1 MHGMKSTERALL
13 AVRRRKKISI
23 ALLVIFFVLFVSS
36 LLGLSILQ
44 GASRAGDDLRR
55 TFGSSFQ
62 IKVSKWAS
70 ETFREVV
77 TTSSGLSSYAYTG
90 IAVEPQYVEQI
101 ADTPGIKTY
110 DADYPL
116 HLRSSDLK
124 PIPAA
129 WAAYLDDDKTDGRVY
144 EEADEDTQNTI
155 LWMVDHLKYNAH
167 MRSELS
173 PEFRTGAF
181 ELVEGR
187 HIQPEDRHAVLISDE
202 LAAQN
207 GLKVGDQFSSWYDA
221 EHFEIDPALQTMN
234 SYFDDLTVV
243 GIFHVNARQIV
254 TAYTHENELAGN
266 HIFVDM
272 QTVYETTDR
281 LGYPRCYSA
290 ATFFVE
296 DPAELDAVMANAQA
310 REDIPWEYFTLSID
324 DTEYQ
329 SAIQPL
335 RTIQIASAI
344 VVAVLVAVMLVLLYL
359 ILRLSL
365 QGRAQEFRVYHALG
379 IGKRSIFGQLVLEC
393 ILLACLAF
401 IPAAAVSGASAYTV
415 GNAVLDMV
423 VQDPEEMRAATDSEL
438 AAAAQNGTLI
448 ELLDQQNALQTDNTP
463 EEIGVSLTPAVAAS
477 TLGVGISAIVLFL
490 GWHLYQ
496 MSFWSVKRFQ
506 GFGWEMPDIH
516 DLLFGADAGRLTFQ
530 ERARLYI
537 TRQLSKTVRLGLIF
551 TVLAVFLVVCSA
563 VYQNTASSAAELR
576 RTISA
581 TVRLEGASGSDRR
594 VDDAIIEQVQ
604 ALGNIR
610 GYTGENMQLLY
621 STSVLPVPGQF
632 SGMPGEENAFVM
644 RYVSEHQSELAQDF
658 MDGKLTL
665 TQGRHIAPG
674 DTHSAVIS
682 EDLAARNGLSL
693 GDTITSGYA
702 PSRIAENPSLAG
714 RSYTFTIV
722 GLFSVADDAKSTGRT
737 AECDMRE
744 NTVYVDTASGHA
756 IYLNA
761 PTGTAYRYGVTFQ
774 VSDPRG
780 LPELTQGIE
789 DTIGL
794 SGLTLVVND
803 KAYQD
808 SVVPLERIGHLMA
821 ILIAVLTTA
830 SVLLIGLVLLLW
842 IKQRTYEI
850 GIYLSIGIPKR
861 EILLQFLLETLS
873 IAAGSC
879 ILSIPLSLAA
889 VYAAG
894 QVTGASFFLPPSALL
909 FLLIFALVF
918 CVAAAATLLAA
929 RPAMRL
935 NPRQI
940 FAELK

>member
-62 IKVSKWAS
+62 IKVSDTAIQTYQ
-70 ETFREVV
+70 ETKVYEDG
-77 TTSSGLSSYAYTG
+77 TSAVLYTG
-90 IAVEPQYVEQI
+90 KRI
-101 ADTPGIKTY
+101 TPKNIHALAQTEGIKTY
-110 DADYPL
+110 DAFFRLSLYSDTL
-116 HLRSSDLK
+116 H

-129 WAAYLDDDKTDGRVY
+129 WAAYFDDDKNDSRVL
-144 EEADEDTQNTI
+144 EEQDINSQRYILYSVNNT
-155 LWMVDHLKYNAH
+155 VYRVHLH
-167 MRSELS
+167 SELA
-173 PEFRTGAF
+173 PEFRTGAL
-181 ELVEGR
+181 ELIEGR
-187 HIQPEDRHAVLISDE
+187 HITPDDYHAVLISDQ

-207 GLKVGDQFSSWYDA
+207 GLDIGDTYQARYSLA
-221 EHFEIDPALQTMN
+221 EALPEAN
-234 SYFDDLTVV
+234 LTPVEFAPELTIV
-243 GIFHVNARQIV
+243 GIFHVNSPQIV
-254 TAYTHENELAGN
+254 TRFTYEQDLAENYAFLDSRSLYEYNAAAGTPN
-266 HIFVDM
+266 SFGD
-272 QTVYETTDR
+272 
-281 LGYPRCYSA
+281 

-296 DPAELDAVMANAQA
+296 DPAELDAVMADAQA

-490 GWHLYQ
+490 GWHLYK

-756 IYLNA
+756 IYLND